1 MQWKRIQHENLVLKD
16 QISVYKMTKYIRII
30 EISGKVAY
38 FAILIYIWQS
48 HRHLVD
54 TFTLIIGK

>member
-38 FAILIYIWQS
+38 FAILIYI
-48 HRHLVD
+48 
-54 TFTLIIGK
+54 